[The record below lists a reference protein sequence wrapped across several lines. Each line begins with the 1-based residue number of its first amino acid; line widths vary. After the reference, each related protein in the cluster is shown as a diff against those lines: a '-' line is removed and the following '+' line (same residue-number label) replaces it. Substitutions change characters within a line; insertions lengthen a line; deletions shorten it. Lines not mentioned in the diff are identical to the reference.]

1 MESKI
6 NSIISMAIF
15 TMSVLWY
22 NNANAADK
30 TESFKGTITLG
41 ATGYGIKLENGK
53 VIGFMGHGGNK
64 VFATCHNGDAC
75 EITGIVAYNI
85 KNPLFITV
93 KSVHKLHSA
102 DKAITNSNSSNP
114 PAIKAE
120 GSAEKSD
127 QIAPPALAS
136 DEAAHSTPAESAI
149 KPTEQTTL
157 PAAEPDNSSP
167 FLLDG
172 SASQ

>member
-15 TMSVLWY
+15 TLGALWY

-30 TESFKGTITLG
+30 TESLKGTITLG

-53 VIGFMGHGGNK
+53 IIGFMGRGGNK
-64 VFATCHNGDAC
+64 VFATCHKGDAC
-75 EITGIVAYNI
+75 KITGVVVYNI

-93 KSVHKLHSA
+93 KSVQKLHDA
-102 DKAITNSNSSNP
+102 DKAIANTTPAKSPVINAADSVQKSGQVSP
-114 PAIKAE
+114 P
-120 GSAEKSD
+120 S
-127 QIAPPALAS
+127 LAS

-167 FLLDG
+167 FLLD
-172 SASQ
+172 SNASH